1 MKMEAQTKV
10 ELRRQDYNENRPL
23 SPRKLIKMGAS
34 SLSWNLNFAGVTIN
48 GDRSSLWVKEGLR
61 IRMGGAM
68 WRI

>member
-48 GDRSSLWVKEGLR
+48 GDRSSQEGLR